1 MFGDLT
7 CVCVCQA
14 DGDELLALAKEVN
27 AAQTG
32 AAKVEELD
40 DALIKQLAF
49 VSNGDLAPINA
60 FIGGLAAQ
68 EVMKVQPKPPC
79 QRQISL
85 ICLMEVYEQMLVL
98 LIGGESDAQV
108 CVCFLHCL
116 T

>member
-1 MFGDLT
+1 M
-7 CVCVCQA
+7 V
-14 DGDELLALAKEVN
+14 ALAKEVN
-27 AAQTG
+27 GAQTG

-68 EVMKVQPKPPC
+68 EVMKVKQKTPC

-85 ICLMEVYEQMLVL
+85 CLMELYEQTHVL
-98 LIGGESDAQV
+98 LIGRISMLKSV
-108 CVCFLHCL
+108 CLISCL